1 MITTIEQ
8 AIQYCGN
15 DVRMCGVLKELNID
29 TYERDGMMYVQYKGV
44 IDIGGANIKFY
55 DKITNMASTF
65 KSRTDALGNLQA
77 NILTISTN
85 GDIDRTKYS
94 DDADMVYAIGGAKSF
109 DSIGIT
115 YINKAESYE
124 HSGLFGKVVGHVTNT
139 QDNFA
144 EILIINEYHN
154 IIKLPYDYDV
164 VLQKGKTYEM
174 YLNVRVTESERP
186 FIYIQYV
193 EQKEDIAQDVV
204 DQALLEHQIY
214 LSTFEN
220 NG

>member
-8 AIQYCGN
+8 AIQYCSN

-29 TYERDGMMYVQYKGV
+29 TYERDGIMYVQYKGV
-44 IDIGGANIKFY
+44 IDVGGANIKFY
-55 DKITNMASTF
+55 DRITNMASSF
-65 KSRTDALGNLQA
+65 KSRVDALKSLHA
-77 NILTISTN
+77 NIFTISNN
-85 GDIDRTKYS
+85 GSIEKTEYS
-94 DDADMVYAIGGAKSF
+94 DSADMVYAIGAVKSF
-109 DSIGIT
+109 DSVGIN
-115 YINKAESYE
+115 YINKAERYK
-124 HSGLFGKVVGHVTNT
+124 HNGLIGRVIGHVTSK
-139 QDNFA
+139 QDGTV

-154 IIKLPYDYDV
+154 IIRLPYGEVDIYEGQTYD
-164 VLQKGKTYEM
+164 M
-174 YLNVRVTESERP
+174 YLDVRSHDSERP
-186 FIYIQYV
+186 DIYIQYV

>member
-29 TYERDGMMYVQYKGV
+29 TYERDGIIYVQYKGV
-44 IDIGGANIKFY
+44 IDVGGANIKFY
-55 DKITNMASTF
+55 DKITNMISTF
-65 KSRTDALGNLQA
+65 KSRIDVLKKLQA
-77 NILTISTN
+77 NILTISEN
-85 GDIDRTKYS
+85 GSIDRTKYNR
-94 DDADMVYAIGGAKSF
+94 DADMVYAIGCTKSF
-109 DSIGIT
+109 DSVSIT

-124 HSGLFGKVVGHVTNT
+124 HSGLFGKVIGYVTNIK
-139 QDNFA
+139 DNIA

-154 IIKLPYDYDV
+154 IIKLPYDYDL
-164 VLQKGKTYEM
+164 VLQQGKTYEM
-174 YLNVRVTESERP
+174 YLNVRATESARP

-193 EQKEDIAQDVV
+193 EQKENIMQDVV
-204 DQALLEHQIY
+204 NQALLEHQIY

>member
-1 MITTIEQ
+1 
-8 AIQYCGN
+8 
-15 DVRMCGVLKELNID
+15 MCGTLKELNID
-29 TYERDGMMYVQYKGV
+29 TSERDGIMYVSYKGV

-55 DKITNMASTF
+55 DKITNMASSF
-65 KSRTDALGNLQA
+65 KSRVDALKSLRA
-77 NILTISTN
+77 NIFTISNN
-85 GDIDRTKYS
+85 GTIEKTEYNDS
-94 DDADMVYAIGGAKSF
+94 ADMVYAIGAVKSF

-115 YINKAESYE
+115 YINKAERYE
-124 HSGLFGKVVGHVTNT
+124 HSGLIGRVIGHVTST
-139 QDNFA
+139 QDNIA

-154 IIKLPYDYDV
+154 VIRLPYEDVDIKVGQTYD
-164 VLQKGKTYEM
+164 M
-174 YLNVRVTESERP
+174 YLDVRSHESERP
-186 FIYIQYV
+186 DIYIQYV